1 MDSLS
6 LDSSSYI
13 NLLFFIGIATVVLN
27 KPPVNS
33 LNYEFL
39 DEIKTQLNQL
49 RNDKAR
55 GMILT
60 SVCIVNHSHFDYFIF
75 IYYQVIYYN
84 ALPL

>member
-1 MDSLS
+1 MSLNN
-6 LDSSSYI
+6 SSYKI
-13 NLLFFIGIATVVLN
+13 FFFIGIATVVLN

-49 RNDKAR
+49 QNDKAQ

-60 SVCIVNHSHFDYFIF
+60 SVCIVNHTHIDYFIF
-75 IYYQVIYYN
+75 IYYHVIYCN
-84 ALPL
+84 VLPL